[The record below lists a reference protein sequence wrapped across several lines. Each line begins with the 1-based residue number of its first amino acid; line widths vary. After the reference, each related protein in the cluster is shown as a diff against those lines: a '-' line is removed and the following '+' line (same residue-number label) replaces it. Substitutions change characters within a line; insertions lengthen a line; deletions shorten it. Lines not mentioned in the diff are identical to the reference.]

1 MVGLAGLFISLV
13 AATRLYDLVGPVPA
27 LVLSA
32 VVGQHLSWRKAGLVL
47 LILSCVKI
55 SLYDLASLS
64 TVGRTISFI
73 LVGLVL
79 LAAAFA
85 YQWMNQR
92 ADREAGN
99 GAHA

>member
-1 MVGLAGLFISLV
+1 VVAGLV
-13 AATRLYDLVGPVPA
+13 R
-27 LVLSA
+27 
-32 VVGQHLSWRKAGLVL
+32 QHLSWRKAGLVL
-47 LILSCVKI
+47 LILSCIKI

-64 TVGRTISFI
+64 TAGRTISFI

-85 YQWMNQR
+85 YQWMNRR